1 MCCYVLKDEKLIHIE
16 EKTQQFKY
24 EFLSSYIPMWNKI
37 ICGRGRRPRAII
49 DTHAG
54 TGKVKLEYK
63 ELLGSC
69 GLFLKK
75 TALKQELL
83 EFYFIEKDF
92 KNYHALK
99 KNINEI
105 CRNGFHFSPKYK
117 IDTEGIQKDGL
128 PYEKKV
134 KLYSSQIKYPKLEQI
149 HFFRGD
155 CVNIIGHV
163 LKEIN
168 GIPAF
173 FFIDPCGKFSWK
185 LIDLIIKNRIL
196 DENGNIKLEPNGRKI
211 QGTELFI
218 NFSWEAV
225 LRNMT
230 KKNGRA
236 QFFNDMFGINYIEV
250 QKEVAKVKKEKKKSR
265 KRYHTYNLY
274 MDVYKK
280 KLEEFFDYVIE
291 MSIIGIKS
299 EKNPVYVMIFCSN
312 NEIANNLYQN
322 KEAEL
327 NKLKSQYQHLKNLS
341 PHKKEFSYSKY
352 KSFMEGQRFIDEF
365 FDIN

>member
-1 MCCYVLKDEKLIHIE
+1 MCCYVLNDENLIHIE
-16 EKTQQFKY
+16 EKTKHFKY
-24 EFLSSYIPMWNKI
+24 EFLSSYIPMWNRI
-37 ICGRGRRPRAII
+37 ICGKKRRKRAII

-54 TGKVKLEYK
+54 TGKVRLDNNEI
-63 ELLGSC
+63 LGSC

-99 KNINEI
+99 KNINEM
-105 CRNGFHFSPKYK
+105 CKKGFYFPPKYK
-117 IDTEGIQKDGL
+117 NYTEGIQKDGL
-128 PYEKKV
+128 LYEKKV
-134 KLYSSQIKYPKLEQI
+134 KLYKSQIKNPNLEQI
-149 HFFRGD
+149 HYFRGD
-155 CVNIIGHV
+155 CVNIIGHI

-173 FFIDPCGKFSWK
+173 FFIDPCGKFNWK

-196 DENGNIKLEPNGRKI
+196 DENGKVKLEPNGKKI

-230 KKNGRA
+230 KKNSRD
-236 QFFNDMFGINYIEV
+236 QFFTEMFGMNYSEV
-250 QKEVAKVKKEKKKSR
+250 QKEIVNIKKEKKKSR
-265 KRYHTYNLY
+265 VRYHTYNLY
-274 MDVYKK
+274 VDVYKK

-299 EKNPVYVMIFCSN
+299 EKNPIYAMIFCSN
-312 NEIANNLYQN
+312 NEIAKNLYEN

-327 NKLKSQYQHLKNLS
+327 NKLKNQYQFLKNLS
-341 PHKKEFSYSKY
+341 PNKKDFSYSKF
-352 KSFMEGQRFIDEF
+352 KSFLEGQRFIDDF
-365 FDIN
+365 LNRN